1 MRSMTG
7 YGTSEFSNEKIRITV
22 DLKAYNNKYLD
33 NSINMPIWLNPL
45 EGRIREKIKSMGIF
59 RGRIELNIRVKELQE
74 DVVVVIDKAMVNEVV
89 SGLKNVIELSGIDST
104 IKVSDIMNFEGVVK
118 SVKTR
123 DLDSI
128 WLNLEKELECALNQL
143 LVEKEREGESLKKDI
158 FSSLDTV
165 LCYINK
171 IETYI
176 PSIEDK
182 IKNNFQ
188 ERFREVLGV
197 NIDENR
203 ILTELGVL
211 LVKYD
216 INEEV
221 VRLKSHIDN
230 FKISSKDIPCGK
242 KLDFIC
248 QEMNREINTIGSK
261 SPMIE
266 VSQLVV
272 NMKNS
277 LEQIR
282 EQARNVE

>member
-7 YGTSEFSNEKIRITV
+7 YGTSEYSDEKIRVSV

-33 NSINMPIWLNPL
+33 ISLNMPQWLNPL
-45 EGRIREKIKSMGIF
+45 EGKIRETVKSMGIL
-59 RGRIELNIRVKELQE
+59 RGRVDLNIRIKELLEDVTVFIDENMVKE
-74 DVVVVIDKAMVNEVV
+74 VVTGLRQIIKV
-89 SGLKNVIELSGIDST
+89 SGIDNTINVSDVMQVDGILKSVKNRDIDGLWPILEEELKNVLTQFII
-104 IKVSDIMNFEGVVK
+104 
-118 SVKTR
+118 
-123 DLDSI
+123 
-128 WLNLEKELECALNQL
+128 
-143 LVEKEREGESLKKDI
+143 EKEREGLSLKEDI
-158 FSSLDTV
+158 FSSLDSILSSV
-165 LCYINK
+165 DIS
-171 IETYI
+171 EGYI
-176 PSIEDK
+176 PTVEEK
-182 IKNNFQ
+182 IKLNFQ
-188 ERFREVLGV
+188 ERFREVLG
-197 NIDENR
+197 NDIDENR

-221 VRLKSHIDN
+221 VRLRSHIGN
-230 FKISSKDIPCGK
+230 FKDSSKIIPCGK

-266 VSQLVV
+266 ISQLVV

>member
-7 YGTSEFSNEKIRITV
+7 YGTSEFSNKKIRITV

-33 NSINMPIWLNPL
+33 ISLNMPVWLGSI
-45 EGRIREKIKSMGIF
+45 EGKIRETIKNMGIF
-59 RGRIELNIRVKELQE
+59 RGRVELNIRIKELQE
-74 DVVVVIDKAMVNEVV
+74 DVSVIIDEGMVQEVV
-89 SGLKNVIELSGIDST
+89 KGLKQIISLSGIDSN
-104 IKVSDIMNFEGVVK
+104 INISDILKVDGILKNVK
-118 SVKTR
+118 ER
-123 DLDSI
+123 DIDTL
-128 WLNLEKELECALNQL
+128 WLQLEPELKNVLAQF
-143 LVEKEREGESLKKDI
+143 LVEKEREGEILKVDI
-158 FSSLDTV
+158 FSSLESILSEV
-165 LCYINK
+165 EK
-171 IETYI
+171 AEQYI
-176 PSIEDK
+176 PVIESK
-182 IKNNFQ
+182 IKSNFK
-188 ERFREVLGV
+188 ERFREVLGHE
-197 NIDENR
+197 IDENR

-230 FKISSKDIPCGK
+230 FKKSSSEIPCGK

-261 SPMIE
+261 SPIIE
-266 VSQLVV
+266 ISQLVV

>member
-7 YGTSEFSNEKIRITV
+7 YGTSEFSDEKIRITV

-33 NSINMPIWLNPL
+33 ISLNMPLWLNPL
-45 EGRIREKIKSMGIF
+45 EAKIRETVKNMGIL
-59 RGRIELNIRVKELQE
+59 RGRVELNIRIKELQE
-74 DVVVVIDKAMVNEVV
+74 DVSVIIDEGMVKEVV
-89 SGLKNVIELSGIDST
+89 TGLNQIVSISGIDSS
-104 IKVSDIMNFEGVVK
+104 INISDILKVEGILK
-118 SVKTR
+118 SVKKR
-123 DLDSI
+123 DIDSI
-128 WLNLEKELECALNQL
+128 WGQLEIEIKSVLSQFID
-143 LVEKEREGESLKKDI
+143 EKEREGQVLKEDI
-158 FSSLDTV
+158 FDSLD
-165 LCYINK
+165 K
-171 IETYI
+171 ILTEVEKSESFI
-176 PSIEDK
+176 PVVEKK

-188 ERFREVLGV
+188 ERFREVLGHE
-197 NIDENR
+197 IDENR

-221 VRLKSHIDN
+221 VRLKSHIEN
-230 FKISSKDIPCGK
+230 FKSSSSEVPCGK

-261 SPMIE
+261 SPLIE
-266 VSQLVV
+266 ISQLVV
-272 NMKNS
+272 NMKNN

>member
-7 YGTSEFSNEKIRITV
+7 YGTSEFSNEKVRVSV

-33 NSINMPIWLNPL
+33 ISLNMPSWLNPI
-45 EGRIREKIKSMGIF
+45 EGKIRDCVKDMGIF
-59 RGRIELNIRVKELQE
+59 RGRVDLNIRVKELQE
-74 DVVVVIDKAMVNEVV
+74 DVSVIIDEGMVNEVV
-89 SGLKNVIELSGIDST
+89 SGLKNVISLADINPT
-104 IKVSDIMNFEGVVK
+104 INISDILQVEGILK
-118 SVKTR
+118 SVKKR
-123 DLDSI
+123 DIDSL
-128 WLNLEKELECALNQL
+128 WLIIENELKNVLSQF
-143 LVEKEREGESLKKDI
+143 LVDKEREGLSLKNDI
-158 FSSLDTV
+158 FSSLELILSDV
-165 LCYINK
+165 IK
-171 IETYI
+171 AESYI
-176 PSIEDK
+176 PAVEDK
-182 IKNNFQ
+182 IKLNFQ
-188 ERFREVLGV
+188 EKFRDVLGHE
-197 NIDENR
+197 IDENR
-203 ILTELGVL
+203 ILNELGVL

-230 FKISSKDIPCGK
+230 FKTSSDEIPCGK

-261 SPMIE
+261 SPLIE
-266 VSQLVV
+266 ISQLVV